1 MLQAARNHFAEFWAA
16 VVAEAEKLGLD
27 EPSVPRKRRIPRRFD
42 DGSEGHTFPTPERFY
57 QQQYFALIDTAL
69 GSLDS
74 RFASD
79 TWKFFA
85 DVERALTAPNTSADV
100 GVISDFFGDDLD
112 GDRLKLHSCCSRES
126 SPADLLLFVISLTF

>member
-1 MLQAARNHFAEFWAA
+1 
-16 VVAEAEKLGLD
+16 
-27 EPSVPRKRRIPRRFD
+27 
-42 DGSEGHTFPTPERFY
+42 
-57 QQQYFALIDTAL
+57 LIDTAL

-85 DVERALTAPNTSADV
+85 DVERALTAPNTSDDV

-112 GDRLKLHSCCSRES
+112 GDRLKLHIRPSMFHELLQQREFTGRPTS
-126 SPADLLLFVISLTF
+126 FGDIVDILKTDQTLRHLFPELTKLVYGFF